1 MILTNII
8 DRCQKWRN
16 GLKKLVKLEKQTN
29 NKYLNMFEATYDIGD
44 KTTKY
49 FIASRRELGDLACQ
63 GSTRV
68 DAVRAVPYYFDGDK
82 CYVVLI
88 KEFRYAVGTYIYAT
102 MAGLI
107 DEGETAEEAVI
118 RELSEEVGAK
128 AIKVTRTSGESFISA
143 GMSDERIVCFEIE
156 VEMGGLQDLGESED
170 IEPIIVPLDEL
181 EDFMSSHQFGL
192 QSELQL
198 QSFMYK
204 MKYLELKKKMGE

>member
-1 MILTNII
+1 
-8 DRCQKWRN
+8 
-16 GLKKLVKLEKQTN
+16 
-29 NKYLNMFEATYDIGD
+29 MFEATYDIGD

-88 KEFRYAVGTYIYAT
+88 KEFRYAVGDYIYAT

-107 DEGETAEEAVI
+107 DDGESPEEAVI

-128 AIKVTRTSGESFISA
+128 AIKVTRTSGASFISA

-156 VEMGGLQDLGESED
+156 VEMGGIQELGESED
-170 IEPIIVPLDEL
+170 IEPVIVLLDEL
-181 EDFMSSHQFGL
+181 EEFMSSYQFGL

-204 MKYLELKKKMGE
+204 MRYENLKKKIGEY